1 MKNLEPDHPCAG
13 VVVLY
18 STLNEN
24 ELVDQFM
31 EWCEAKQLNA
41 QETPRI
47 LNAQEALEDE
57 EHVTIP
63 AFTFSDDV

>member
-1 MKNLEPDHPCAG
+1 M
-13 VVVLY
+13 
-18 STLNEN
+18 NEN
-24 ELVDQFM
+24 DLVDQFM

-41 QETPRI
+41 QETLRI
-47 LNAQEALEDE
+47 LNAQEALEDEE